1 MQCGKCGAENDD
13 RAYLCAQC
21 GAALEEVRRS
31 ELPAFQG
38 SIPTYLVQAILVTI
52 FCCQPFGIVSI
63 VFAAIAT
70 SHSQFGQSSGGHR
83 GVEQCENLVLGRL
96 LVRAGLGPLRVLFH
110 GPCARD
116 FCVAP
121 SSLLKTAPGF
131 CAPPGAPERTSLRPR
146 LEPDH

>member
-1 MQCGKCGAENDD
+1 MLCGKCGAENDD

-21 GAALEEVRRS
+21 GAAMEEVRRS

-38 SIPTYLVQAILVTI
+38 SVPTYLVPAILVTL

-96 LVRAGLGPLRVLFH
+96 LVRAGHADPR
-110 GPCARD
+110 
-116 FCVAP
+116 AP
-121 SSLLKTAPGF
+121 FRPQRRGGRGASLLK
-131 CAPPGAPERTSLRPR
+131 PPPDSSSTRRGQEPVSLTLRH
-146 LEPDH
+146 DHAC

>member
-70 SHSQFGQSSGGHR
+70 SHLSSG
-83 GVEQCENLVLGRL
+83 N
-96 LVRAGLGPLRVLFH
+96 RAAAIAASNNAKTWCWVAFWCGLAWVLFV
-110 GPCARD
+110 
-116 FCVAP
+116 FFFMVLAP
-121 SSLLKTAPGF
+121 AIFVSPHHRF
-131 CAPPGAPERTSLRPR
+131 
-146 LEPDH
+146 

>member
-1 MQCGKCGAENDD
+1 MLCGKCGAENDD

-21 GAALEEVRRS
+21 GAAMEEVRRS

-70 SHSQFGQSSGGHR
+70 SHLSVGQSSGGRH
-83 GVEQCENLVLGRL
+83 GGEQRENLVLGRL
-96 LVRAGLGPLRVLFH
+96 LVRTGLGPLRALFH

-116 FCVAP
+116 LCVAP
-121 SSLLKTAPGF
+121 ASLLKTAPGF
-131 CAPPGAPERTSLRPR
+131 RAPGSPTANLAETTP
-146 LEPDH
+146 

>member
-70 SHSQFGQSSGGHR
+70 SHLSSGNR
-83 GVEQCENLVLGRL
+83 AAAIAASNNAKPGVGSPSGAGWPCKSLASFSSSASGGPGCIAFEN
-96 LVRAGLGPLRVLFH
+96 
-110 GPCARD
+110 
-116 FCVAP
+116 
-121 SSLLKTAPGF
+121 
-131 CAPPGAPERTSLRPR
+131 RPR
-146 LEPDH
+146 IPLPQPAGPGPSH